1 MYTHENKFIAL
12 SRLSSVAIASAN
24 EISDTGMAKVE
35 LLTYNMVVILL
46 YTELNPCSR
55 IGVLLCHRT
64 VSPSLY
70 KPQIICR

>member
-24 EISDTGMAKVE
+24 EISDTVMAKVE

-55 IGVLLCHRT
+55 IGVLL
-64 VSPSLY
+64 
-70 KPQIICR
+70 